1 MSQIKDFLEFPV
13 DYTYKVIGENTDRF
27 LEDTLNIFREKET
40 MSHEVKTSKNG
51 NFKSISIYV
60 RLENSEELESF
71 YGKIKE
77 LKGLKYH
84 L

>member
-1 MSQIKDFLEFPV
+1 MSQIKDYLEFPV
-13 DYTYKVIGENTDRF
+13 DYVYKIIGENTDRF
-27 LEDTLNIFREKET
+27 LEDTLNIFREKNK
-40 MSHEVKTSKNG
+40 MKHSVKISKNG
-51 NFKSISIYV
+51 NFKSITVYV
-60 RLENSEELESF
+60 RLENSDELEFF